1 MFAKI
6 IYIAARVIAAVI
18 MLQTLFYKFSG
29 AKESIEIFTTVGMEP
44 WGRYGVGVGELIAS
58 VLILIPKTAW
68 IGGSMAAGLMAG
80 AILMHVLFLGVEVQG
95 DGGLLFMYALAVL
108 FCGAYVMH
116 VNRLKINEV
125 ISGLIGKK

>member
-6 IYIAARVIAAVI
+6 IYIAARVVAAVI

-58 VLILIPKTAW
+58 ILILIPRTAW
-68 IGGSMAAGLMAG
+68 IGGTMAAGLMAG
-80 AILMHVLFLGVEVQG
+80 AIMMHVLFLGVEVQG

-108 FCGAYVMH
+108 FCGFYVMH
-116 VNRLKINEV
+116 VNRLKIYALVHGV
-125 ISGLIGKK
+125 IRKK